1 LSFVAAP
8 APRAHSV
15 TRFSNLIRQS
25 LQVRLIVLLL
35 VASVPPLALTIWFA
49 QQEYS
54 HLKSATEE
62 DARTLAAH
70 VLDTLDRV
78 LFERYG
84 DTQLIAQIPAVRAME
99 TDRLTAIAGGLVTTY
114 KPYYTLAVVADRN
127 GIIQAVNAVDGNK
140 QPIPSR
146 QLVGQSVRGQSW
158 FEQALTNPGIAVYD
172 FQADPL
178 AQQVYGPDAQRTMTF
193 ATRIQGSSAKGK
205 EGGTVGVWSTRIP
218 ESAIA
223 QMLWQDE
230 TPEGKYDKISIA
242 LFAKDGHPI
251 GSIQGHDGQAS
262 LDSMPQPLAS
272 ISSSGFS
279 SYRGLGWK
287 ISVYPPNEGDTSR
300 TPFSIPVS
308 SGIMVSILFGLALI
322 WRHTSRHVL
331 QPLRALADAAQ
342 QIEQGR
348 AVVIPQDTNRADE
361 IGVLQRKL
369 AGMVDTIKAQEAEA
383 QSISQILKR
392 QADALQFLVQSIKE
406 ITTESGDLGRFLHR
420 LAETACTLTNARYG
434 AVGLF
439 DQEGTHLTEF
449 ITIGLDEAARA
460 AIGTLPEG
468 HGVLGALAHSDC
480 PLRLKD
486 LAAHQASVGFPPHHP
501 PMHSFLGTSIKTHG
515 RLFGRL
521 YLTEKQNGDEFTDTD
536 EQIIAAFASQAGV
549 LIENTLLLQ
558 DVRTTKTSL
567 QASNQ
572 ELESFVYAISHDLQS
587 PLRAIHGFAD
597 LLASEAKDRL
607 NEQEQ
612 HYLSRVQAGT
622 RRLESLIQDLLE
634 YSRIDRMAEAFAWV
648 SMGDLLDKVRDD
660 LHDVIQASGA
670 TILLEDPMPML
681 WADRTRMTQVWTNLL
696 TNAMKYVAPGTAPHI
711 VLRCREE
718 KDHVVFAVQDN
729 GIGIAPEFHER
740 IFKLFHRL
748 HLSGVYAGTGV
759 GLAIV
764 KRVVEFHRGRI
775 WVESAEGQGSTFC
788 FTIPKPS
795 NSHTKPVPA
804 SAFTEQPS
812 HEV

>member
-1 LSFVAAP
+1 MSFEAPP
-8 APRAHSV
+8 APQAHIV
-15 TRFSNLIRQS
+15 TRFPNLIRQS
-25 LQVRLIVLLL
+25 LQVRLIALLL
-35 VASVPPLALTIWFA
+35 VASAPPLALTIWFA

-54 HLKSATEE
+54 HLKSTTEE
-62 DARTLAAH
+62 NARTLAAH

-84 DTQLIAQIPAVRAME
+84 DTQLFAQLPAVRAME
-99 TDRLTAIAGGLVTTY
+99 ADRLTAIAGVLVTTY
-114 KPYYTLAVVADRN
+114 RPYYTLAVVADRN
-127 GIIQAVNAVDGNK
+127 GIIRAVNAVDGDR
-140 QPIPSR
+140 QPLPSQ

-158 FEQALTNPGIAVYD
+158 FEQALTSPGIAVYD
-172 FQADPL
+172 FQTDPL
-178 AQQVYGPDAQRTMTF
+178 AQHLYGQDAQRTMTF
-193 ATRIQGSSAKGK
+193 ATRIQGPPVKGE
-205 EGGTVGVWSTRIP
+205 EGRTVGVWSTRIP

-223 QMLWQDE
+223 QMLQHAE
-230 TPEGKYDKISIA
+230 TPVEKYDKVRIA

-251 GSIQGHDGQAS
+251 GTFQEHNGQAS
-262 LDSMPQPLAS
+262 LDSMSQPLAS

-279 SYRGLGWK
+279 AYQGLGWR
-287 ISVYPPNEGDTSR
+287 ISIYPPNEGSTSR
-300 TPFSIPVS
+300 TPFSIPIS
-308 SGIMVSILFGLALI
+308 AGIMVSILLGLALI

-342 QIEQGR
+342 QIEQGQ
-348 AVVIPQDTNRADE
+348 AVIIPQDTNRADA

-369 AGMVDTIKAQEAEA
+369 AGMVDTLKEQEAEA
-383 QSISQILKR
+383 QSISQVLKK

-420 LAETACTLTNARYG
+420 LTETACALTNARYG

-439 DQEGTHLTEF
+439 DQEGTRLTEF
-449 ITIGLDEAARA
+449 ITSGLDEAARA
-460 AIGTLPEG
+460 AIGKPPEG
-468 HGVLGALAHSDC
+468 RGVLGALAHSES

-486 LAAHQASVGFPPHHP
+486 LTAHQASVGFPPHHP

-521 YLTEKQNGDEFTDTD
+521 YLTEKQHGDEFTDTD
-536 EQIIAAFASQAGV
+536 EQIITALANQAGV

-558 DVRTTKTSL
+558 DVRTTKASL
-567 QASNQ
+567 LASNQ

-597 LLASEAKDRL
+597 LLVSQAKDRL
-607 NEQEQ
+607 SGQER
-612 HYLSRVQAGT
+612 HYLDRVQAGT
-622 RRLESLIQDLLE
+622 RRMENLIQDLLE
-634 YSRIDRMAEAFAWV
+634 YSRIDRMAQAFAWV

-660 LHDVIQASGA
+660 LHDVIHASGA
-670 TILLEDPMPML
+670 TIQLEGPMPML
-681 WADRTRMTQVWTNLL
+681 WADRTRLTQVWTNLL

-718 KDHVVFAVQDN
+718 KDHVVFEVQDN
-729 GIGIAPEFHER
+729 GIGIAPEFHAR

-795 NSHTKPVPA
+795 DSHTKPVPA
-804 SAFTEQPS
+804 STFTEQPP